1 MRRRSGGLSRRRF
14 LASTLTA
21 GALSSPS
28 AVVRAQETVSAARD
42 QRAQLAIDAL
52 GLDPATRADLEAF
65 AQPVLREAAWLAE
78 LPLDTVNPAF
88 RFAPGEG
95 ER

>member
-1 MRRRSGGLSRRRF
+1 MSRGSRALSRRGF
-14 LASTLTA
+14 LASTVAA
-21 GALSSPS
+21 GAL
-28 AVVRAQETVSAARD
+28 AARD
-42 QRAQLAIDAL
+42 PGVETHETGVAASGQQSALAIDAL

-78 LPLDTVNPAF
+78 LPLDNVAPAF
-88 RFAPGEG
+88 RFAPEDG